1 MRNSFYR
8 KTFPKRKTFI
18 DRKDEMTIENIST
31 GKDRK
36 KSKKHVE
43 IRFSEPHEKLA
54 GLKKRPKKLKISV
67 SCKVRKNGNSL

>member
-1 MRNSFYR
+1 
-8 KTFPKRKTFI
+8 
-18 DRKDEMTIENIST
+18 MTIENIST

-67 SCKVRKNGNSL
+67 SCKVRNNEKA